1 MERLF
6 ELGWVTNFADVY
18 RLDYAQLAQL
28 EGFGAKSAT
37 NLQAAIEKA
46 KKNPIHRLLYSLC
59 IHHFGKKV
67 SKLIAAEISH
77 VRELADWQFEDF
89 TKIKD
94 VGPVVAKNIIDFFQV
109 WTNIEMLGE
118 MESLGVNMTQT
129 DEDRPKAAAEGAVF
143 SGKTI
148 LFTGTLNKMG
158 RKEAQEKAEAAGA
171 KNISAVSKNLDI
183 LVVGDEAGSKLK
195 KARELGTVTIL
206 TEDEFL
212 AMLE

>member
-1 MERLF
+1 
-6 ELGWVTNFADVY
+6 
-18 RLDYAQLAQL
+18 
-28 EGFGAKSAT
+28 
-37 NLQAAIEKA
+37 
-46 KKNPIHRLLYSLC
+46 
-59 IHHFGKKV
+59 
-67 SKLIAAEISH
+67 
-77 VRELADWQFEDF
+77 
-89 TKIKD
+89 
-94 VGPVVAKNIIDFFQV
+94 
-109 WTNIEMLGE
+109 MLGE

-129 DEDRPKAAAEGAVF
+129 EEDRPKAAAEGAVF

-212 AMLE
+212 AMVTE